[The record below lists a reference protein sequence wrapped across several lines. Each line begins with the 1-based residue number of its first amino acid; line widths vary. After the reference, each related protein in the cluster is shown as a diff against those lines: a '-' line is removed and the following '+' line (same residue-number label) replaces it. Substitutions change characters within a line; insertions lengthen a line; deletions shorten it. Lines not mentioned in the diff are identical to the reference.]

1 MSEATQ
7 EAQGRLF
14 AEMDAKAREVIE
26 RKFRVRLDSH
36 QSTQNHDAAW
46 EVYQNASVKLMKAIR
61 NGARIEDPMAY
72 GATVGRNSC
81 RDHWRI
87 QNPGWAD
94 LKGRL
99 SRFFRH
105 QPQWAVW
112 EIPDQLGLVCGPVD
126 WKDNWQ
132 DKPMAAGN
140 RVAALLDR
148 PRRIDADALPASN
161 VVEHLDST
169 EWDRLLLGFFEF
181 LKGPARLDDIVSV
194 AGILFGV
201 KGSRIMAFDEL
212 GGAEEDGPV
221 FDPPAPQPS
230 IEGSLAMREVMALL
244 WSEIKTMPKRWI
256 LPFLLN
262 PPVPKGAAG
271 KRVRKAATED
281 EEKKRPDRGELGLF
295 VINGATTI
303 AEIAVLLGFSPDQFS
318 VLWRELQIEPKGGP
332 PLDAVPDPKLRFA
345 IVWNHLPLEDQL
357 IARVMGLDSGQ
368 KVINL
373 RMVANTHLAKALAA
387 KKIGAGG

>member
-1 MSEATQ
+1 MSDATP

-26 RKFRVRLDSH
+26 RKFRVRLDSD

-61 NGARIEDPMAY
+61 NGAEIADPHAY
-72 GATVGRNSC
+72 GSTVARNSC

-99 SRFFRH
+99 SRFFKH
-105 QPQWAVW
+105 QPLWAVW
-112 EIPDQLGLVCGPVD
+112 ENPDQLGPVCGPAD
-126 WKDNWQ
+126 WR

-148 PRRIDADALPASN
+148 PRRIEASALPSSN
-161 VVEHLDST
+161 MVDHLDAT

-181 LKGPARLDDIVSV
+181 LRGPVRLDDLVSI

-201 KGSRIMAFDEL
+201 KGSRVMSFEGL
-212 GGAEEDGPV
+212 GGPEEDGPG
-221 FDPPAPQPS
+221 FDPPSPHPS
-230 IEGSLAMREVMALL
+230 VEGAVAMREVMALL

-262 PPVPKGAAG
+262 PPVPRGSAG
-271 KRVRKAATED
+271 KRVRNRGTEV

-295 VINGATTI
+295 VINGATTV
-303 AEIAVLLGFSPDQFS
+303 AEIATLIGFSADQFAA
-318 VLWRELQIEPKGGP
+318 LWRELQIEPKGGP
-332 PLDAVPDPKLRFA
+332 PLDAVPDPRLRFA
-345 IVWNHLPLEDQL
+345 ILWPLLPLEDEL

-373 RMVANTHLAKALAA
+373 RMVANNHLAKALAA